1 MRSLWLWR
9 GAEAR
14 ICPRYSDTAP
24 QPLTADKLDGDP
36 GQNTLK
42 GGPGADTFVLADLG
56 LGDLITDYSFAEGDQ
71 IDFTIL
77 FSADGDGSD
86 ADPNNNQLSDFVQ
99 LIDMPPRLS
108 ARLNKSQVSISNL
121 QFNDDLSIS

>member
-1 MRSLWLWR
+1 M
-9 GAEAR
+9 
-14 ICPRYSDTAP
+14 
-24 QPLTADKLDGDP
+24 
-36 GQNTLK
+36 
-42 GGPGADTFVLADLG
+42 
-56 LGDLITDYSFAEGDQ
+56 GDLITDYSFAEGDQ
-71 IDFTIL
+71 IDFTNL